1 MKVRGSRWIYYLAII
16 IPIAVVIFL
25 YYKFLFIREVVTII
39 FVAFILSYAL
49 KPIYKSLCKKLRFKK
64 STVAILLLASI
75 FLAVFAIA
83 MTIIPKILGEDI
95 LSNFDGLMDSLN
107 NSILYSESGFI
118 SGIGGKVYE
127 KINEGIAGYSIKF
140 SDMMK
145 ILSRNLIAIIIIPI
159 VAYYFL
165 AHGEYL
171 ANKLML
177 IFPVHQ
183 REMIKNFTRDID
195 KILSRYVLSQIEL
208 SIIVMI
214 MTFALLTILRVKFAI
229 VLAIINGLFNIIP
242 YFGPILGMLPAL
254 IIALM
259 DNPLKFILTLIALGA
274 VQQIEGNLI
283 APQLTA
289 SSTDIHPLII
299 IILLVLGEK
308 LGGVVGMILIV
319 PLFVIIKVVYDDL
332 DYYLF

>member
-1 MKVRGSRWIYYLAII
+1 MKIKGSKWTYCLSIIAFIAII
-16 IPIAVVIFL
+16 IFL
-25 YYKFLFIREVVTII
+25 YYKFLFIREVVNII
-39 FVAFILSYAL
+39 FIAFIFSYAL
-49 KPIYKSLCKKLRFKK
+49 KPIYKSLCKKLKFKK
-64 STVAILLLASI
+64 STVAIILLSSI
-75 FLAVFAIA
+75 FLVIFAIA
-83 MTIIPKILGEDI
+83 MTIIPKIMGEDI
-95 LSNFDGLMDSLN
+95 LSNFQGLMDGVSN
-107 NSILYSESGFI
+107 NILYSDSTFI
-118 SGIGGKVYE
+118 SGIGNKIYGKV
-127 KINEGIAGYSIKF
+127 NQGIASYSIKF
-140 SDMMK
+140 SESMK

-171 ANKLML
+171 SNKMML
-177 IFPVHQ
+177 IFPVNE
-183 REMIKNFTRDID
+183 REVIKNFGKDID
-195 KILSRYVLSQIEL
+195 KVLSKYVLSQIEL
-208 SIIVMI
+208 SVIVMV
-214 MTFALLTILRVKFAI
+214 MTFILLTVLRVKFAI
-229 VLAIINGLFNIIP
+229 ILAVINGLFNIIP

-259 DNPLKFILTLIALGA
+259 DSPLKFILTLVALGA

-308 LGGVVGMILIV
+308 LGGLVGMILIV
-319 PLFVIIKVVYDDL
+319 PLFVIIKVIYDDL